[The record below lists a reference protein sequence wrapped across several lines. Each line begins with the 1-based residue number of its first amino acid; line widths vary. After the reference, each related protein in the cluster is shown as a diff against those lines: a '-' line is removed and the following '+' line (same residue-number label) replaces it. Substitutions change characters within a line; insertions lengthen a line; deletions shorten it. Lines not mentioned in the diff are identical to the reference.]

1 MVLFALTV
9 GAAPVSL
16 WDGLTDF
23 LQLLG
28 LASGEE
34 STPGLEIVFWQLRLP
49 RVLLAALVGASLA
62 MAGAI
67 MQGLFRNPLAD
78 PGLVGVSSGAAVGAV
93 TVLVLGSVASVAWLA
108 DERVLP
114 LAAFLGA
121 LVTAAVVQSLSRSSG
136 ITSVATLLLAGIA
149 VNALA
154 GSLMGL
160 GTFFS
165 SDAQLRSLSFWMLGS
180 LGAASW
186 KTLLWT
192 LPLCGVLLVG
202 GMRYASTLN
211 ALALGEA
218 EAGHLGVGVERMKR
232 HLILLTAAG
241 VGACVA
247 FTGIIG
253 FLGLVVPHLARLW
266 LGPDHRTLLPA
277 SALLGA
283 VLLVLADALA
293 RTLAAP
299 AEIPIGILTSLFGSP
314 FFLWML
320 LRERGR
326 VLWR

>member
-1 MVLFALTV
+1 
-9 GAAPVSL
+9 
-16 WDGLTDF
+16 
-23 LQLLG
+23 
-28 LASGEE
+28 
-34 STPGLEIVFWQLRLP
+34 
-49 RVLLAALVGASLA
+49 

-121 LVTAAVVQSLSRSSG
+121 LVTAAIVQSLSRSSG